1 MVVGVVFGPKPP
13 PDANFIKIGLG
24 DRTLVLQL
32 LIFVLLKVEGDL
44 AQPEPA
50 LSLRR
55 NAVPARAVPTCAKVS
70 SPRPKVEGLS
80 CSTRS
85 LLPSF
90 PSPSRRGKGR
100 RRITHIED
108 QKITDEG
115 GQVKTQETT

>member
-1 MVVGVVFGPKPP
+1 M
-13 PDANFIKIGLG
+13 AAWEE
-24 DRTLVLQL
+24 RQL
-32 LIFVLLKVEGDL
+32 LVTKGLSNEILRLALLKVEGDL

-80 CSTRS
+80 CSTRF